1 MILKTQETPCRMATW
16 WLTKSEAGDAEFNK
30 SLRVSIREYQKAGYM
45 TATFCSGRENLEEN
59 TRQLM
64 SHNFELQSKANLAPV
79 DGGEAF
85 LLILVSLIYLIR
97 ATLIFLVAF
106 SDSIRYNVAMN
117 LCKRSE
123 QH

>member
-1 MILKTQETPCRMATW
+1 MILKTQEAPCRMATW

-30 SLRVSIREYQKAGYM
+30 SLRVSIREYQKAGYV

-64 SHNFELQSKANLAPV
+64 SHNFELQSKANLAPA

-85 LLILVSLIYLIR
+85 FINIIFSCIINTCNTYILI
-97 ATLIFLVAF
+97 AF

-117 LCKRSE
+117 ICKKE
-123 QH
+123 